1 MHARFSL
8 YYSLRRFGSMLR
20 LPVFVLVAFS
30 LSGCLGSAPANEP
43 TTTPKRPTATPK
55 PAANGPTATPA
66 PAAPAEWTVLVYL
79 DGDNDLETEA
89 LADYAEMATVGSSA
103 AVNIVV
109 QFDRISSNEDWDD
122 SSNGDWRGVKRFRV
136 ERNKK
141 PVKGNQL
148 ADLGELDMGSPR
160 TLADFASWGIATY
173 PARHYALIFW
183 DHGASW
189 PGVASDDTSD
199 GDMLTLPELA
209 KALADVQK
217 RTGVSKL
224 DLIGFDACLMSQL
237 DVFQAI
243 APFGKIA
250 IGSADLEPGEGW
262 AWNAWLREL
271 ANQPPQDAAVLAPS
285 IIKSFTAFYKKE
297 KDPSVTLAA
306 FDLAKINALAG
317 QLDTLASALI
327 HAMPTAYKSIGK
339 ARAHAAEYAEGDTD
353 ISAIDLGHLADSLV
367 TAKLD
372 PQVTSAART
381 LSQML
386 KDARIAAGFGA
397 DQQTSSGMSVYFP
410 WKKKNYD
417 SSYLA
422 GSPLTAKTRWDE
434 FLQAFYMGGK
444 GTPTRAQLAP
454 PQLSQ
459 LEASAYTSVTLSST
473 IAGDDTADVYY
484 FVGAADPANPEI
496 VRILSMDYLYPPGA
510 QPGDPGPSWK
520 DGDAVEL
527 RWPATSW
534 YLSNG
539 KVVVLAPLAPS
550 DYGSTSYSV
559 EGTYT
564 SAKTG
569 TSTPV
574 SIEFA
579 VEQGRGVLQHMWA
592 FDKGGSNNPR
602 PRELSPRAGDTFTPD
617 IETYN
622 TQSGDDSTLAG
633 QPIVFTSTP
642 LVLFE
647 SPVPAGDYVLG
658 LMVEDVAGEISDQ
671 YADVVV
677 TNPNGAILPPTP

>member
-271 ANQPPQDAAVLAPS
+271 ANQPPQRVAAPIAETIEADRDQRNLRQECIDLFRVCVGFQQQADTLPLAVQCRREAGVQRQRQNLPRATGRA
-285 IIKSFTAFYKKE
+285 IDQGCVVAGQHL
-297 KDPSVTLAA
+297 PVVA
-306 FDLAKINALAG
+306 NALPFLN
-317 QLDTLASALI
+317 QV
-327 HAMPTAYKSIGK
+327 HAC
-339 ARAHAAEYAEGDTD
+339 
-353 ISAIDLGHLADSLV
+353 
-367 TAKLD
+367 
-372 PQVTSAART
+372 
-381 LSQML
+381 
-386 KDARIAAGFGA
+386 
-397 DQQTSSGMSVYFP
+397 
-410 WKKKNYD
+410 
-417 SSYLA
+417 
-422 GSPLTAKTRWDE
+422 
-434 FLQAFYMGGK
+434 
-444 GTPTRAQLAP
+444 
-454 PQLSQ
+454 
-459 LEASAYTSVTLSST
+459 
-473 IAGDDTADVYY
+473 
-484 FVGAADPANPEI
+484 
-496 VRILSMDYLYPPGA
+496 
-510 QPGDPGPSWK
+510 
-520 DGDAVEL
+520 
-527 RWPATSW
+527 
-534 YLSNG
+534 
-539 KVVVLAPLAPS
+539 
-550 DYGSTSYSV
+550 
-559 EGTYT
+559 
-564 SAKTG
+564 
-569 TSTPV
+569 
-574 SIEFA
+574 
-579 VEQGRGVLQHMWA
+579 
-592 FDKGGSNNPR
+592 
-602 PRELSPRAGDTFTPD
+602 
-617 IETYN
+617 
-622 TQSGDDSTLAG
+622 
-633 QPIVFTSTP
+633 
-642 LVLFE
+642 
-647 SPVPAGDYVLG
+647 SPVPGTA
-658 LMVEDVAGEISDQ
+658 
-671 YADVVV
+671 
-677 TNPNGAILPPTP
+677 PP